1 SILYPRTCEFHYAQC
16 EKPVSL
22 ENIENTEGLQT
33 DRDQEKMSS
42 KIEEEDK
49 SFVVKTGQSL
59 EGHLGTYEVGELLGK
74 GSYGRVFKCYKVG
87 SEEIVAIKILENVKE
102 GREEFKAMKLIKD
115 LDPDQNNLMKF
126 HECFSYNNATCL
138 VYEILYVSLQMCLS
152 KTHFH
157 LFQIRAFAQQ
167 MFQAL
172 SALKSIGVVHGD
184 IKLDNILLV
193 KSKSL
198 RIKLID
204 FGFAKKAN
212 KLLKGTEIQITPFRA
227 PEVIL
232 GLPLDESIDMWAVG
246 SVLACL
252 YNRGYLFP
260 CDTEYETIRAMV
272 LPTADEYTQ
281 NTRKQVKDHVVDLDA
296 IIQVHQDRFDDHDD
310 DDHRVFIDLLKRM
323 LEVNPQNRITPIE
336 FADGKEDLADPNL
349 QLGLFAVS
357 VVAPPVFAQIGL
369 SGHSVGRLAT
379 LASCLVDS
387 AVSYRGPAQLA
398 RYAISLSGQSVG
410 RLAML
415 GSHSLLALYAVH

>member
-1 SILYPRTCEFHYAQC
+1 MFKVKISKRKTTLKINKTPAEG
-16 EKPVSL
+16 PVSL
-22 ENIENTEGLQT
+22 FPWAS
-33 DRDQEKMSS
+33 KMLGPPLVPA
-42 KIEEEDK
+42 
-49 SFVVKTGQSL
+49 SFPA
-59 EGHLGTYEVGELLGK
+59 EFLGCSALPPQKLHRTCAVNVHSICESIGELLGK

-138 VYEILYVSLQMCLS
+138 VYEILYVSLQ
-152 KTHFH
+152 
-157 LFQIRAFAQQ
+157 IAFAQQ

-252 YNRGYLFP
+252 YNRDGPAPEFITRLLSSVDHLFP
-260 CDTEYETIRAMV
+260 YRPGSSSTSTACFSTKRFTDFHAMSFRHTTV
-272 LPTADEYTQ
+272 HSTHLQGLHSAAPGF
-281 NTRKQVKDHVVDLDA
+281 NSRN
-296 IIQVHQDRFDDHDD
+296 HQDESWTNQHHSPTELHSKLF
-310 DDHRVFIDLLKRM
+310 HRLSIILL
-323 LEVNPQNRITPIE
+323 
-336 FADGKEDLADPNL
+336 G
-349 QLGLFAVS
+349 
-357 VVAPPVFAQIGL
+357 
-369 SGHSVGRLAT
+369 
-379 LASCLVDS
+379 C
-387 AVSYRGPAQLA
+387 
-398 RYAISLSGQSVG
+398 
-410 RLAML
+410 
-415 GSHSLLALYAVH
+415 

>member
-1 SILYPRTCEFHYAQC
+1 MTNVKDVKEVPSAGREEEPSVHSSINSAQC

-272 LPTADEYTQ
+272 QIFGLPEEELLTAGNFTGDFF
-281 NTRKQVKDHVVDLDA
+281 TRDDD
-296 IIQVHQDRFDDHDD
+296 DRFDDHDD

-323 LEVNPQNRITPIE
+323 LEVNPQNRITPSQ
-336 FADGKEDLADPNL
+336 ALAHD
-349 QLGLFAVS
+349 F
-357 VVAPPVFAQIGL
+357 ITMKHL
-369 SGHSVGRLAT
+369 SGEGKAK
-379 LASCLVDS
+379 
-387 AVSYRGPAQLA
+387 YRPPAEL
-398 RYAISLSGQSVG
+398 SL
-410 RLAML
+410 RPLT
-415 GSHSLLALYAVH
+415 

>member
-323 LEVNPQNRITPIE
+323 LEVNPQNRITPSQ
-336 FADGKEDLADPNL
+336 ALAHD
-349 QLGLFAVS
+349 F
-357 VVAPPVFAQIGL
+357 ITMKHL
-369 SGHSVGRLAT
+369 SGEAVLKPKTLSLRILSPWTRVQGPSWPRLTTTGSGCTGA
-379 LASCLVDS
+379 VDLDQGS
-387 AVSYRGPAQLA
+387 QTRARGPSAA
-398 RYAISLSGQSVG
+398 RRMMICGP
-410 RLAML
+410 RLHMKD
-415 GSHSLLALYAVH
+415 YC

>member
-281 NTRKQVKDHVVDLDA
+281 NTRKQVKDHVVDLDRGGR
-296 IIQVHQDRFDDHDD
+296 INPEG
-310 DDHRVFIDLLKRM
+310 M
-323 LEVNPQNRITPIE
+323 LFTS
-336 FADGKEDLADPNL
+336 GEDLEDTSFPIDFYL
-349 QLGLFAVS
+349 SFIIFSLFYTVFQGLVIGPSWPRLTTTGSGCTGAVDLDQGS
-357 VVAPPVFAQIGL
+357 QTRA
-369 SGHSVGRLAT
+369 
-379 LASCLVDS
+379 
-387 AVSYRGPAQLA
+387 RGPSAA
-398 RYAISLSGQSVG
+398 RRMMICGP
-410 RLAML
+410 RLHMKD
-415 GSHSLLALYAVH
+415 YC